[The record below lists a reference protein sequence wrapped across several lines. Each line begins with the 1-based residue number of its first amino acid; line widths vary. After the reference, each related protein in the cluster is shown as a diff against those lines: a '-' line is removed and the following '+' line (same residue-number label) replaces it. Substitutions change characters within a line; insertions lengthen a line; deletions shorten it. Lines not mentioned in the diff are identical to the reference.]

1 MQLVG
6 SAKSEKVDELQTALR
21 RFERAVALRAWKIKI
36 KRFFSPA
43 LKLFKLFRR

>member
-1 MQLVG
+1 
-6 SAKSEKVDELQTALR
+6 
-21 RFERAVALRAWKIKI
+21 LRAWKIKI

>member
-1 MQLVG
+1 
-6 SAKSEKVDELQTALR
+6 
-21 RFERAVALRAWKIKI
+21 VALRAWKIKI

>member
-1 MQLVG
+1 MAGNTGRVG
-6 SAKSEKVDELQTALR
+6 ELRAALR

-43 LKLFKLFRR
+43 LKLFKLFHR